1 MSNFISLPLLVV
13 EIFKFKN
20 GKKMGAI
27 QISAQN
33 RHTVGIQEV
42 P

>member
-1 MSNFISLPLLVV
+1 MTNFTSLPLLVI

-20 GKKMGAI
+20 EKKLGAI
-27 QISAQN
+27 QIFAQN
-33 RHTVGIQEV
+33 RHTVGVQEV